1 MMLSVTFLH
10 VILTAACITT
20 LAIMLC
26 LNNMLCIVLHFVVM
40 LNVIKLRVVRL
51 HVVMLSVVIL
61 SDVMVSV
68 VAPGGDMKSG

>member
-10 VILTAACITT
+10 VFLTAVCIKT
-20 LAIMLC
+20 LVIMLC
-26 LNNMLCIVLHFVVM
+26 LNNMLCVVNHFFIR
-40 LNVIKLRVVRL
+40 LNVVKLRVVKL